1 MKNHTRVYLES
12 RGLTEWDWIGCE
24 VCNNKAVDI
33 HHIQPRGMG
42 GSKFRDT
49 PDNLIAL
56 CRPCHH
62 EADFG
67 IRLPKE
73 FLFQIVSNK
82 LHGTTRKN

>member
-24 VCNNKAVDI
+24 VCGRPASDI

-56 CRPCHH
+56 CRFCHIV
-62 EADFG
+62 ADFG
-67 IRLPKE
+67 TMLPKE
-73 FLFQIVSNK
+73 YLSQIVNDK

>member
-67 IRLPKE
+67 TGLSKE
-73 FLFQIVSNK
+73 YLSQIVNDK
-82 LHGTTRKN
+82 LHGTTAKN